1 MIAGLGRWAAGALVV
16 VALACC
22 ADPHLSQGRV
32 EGVVLAGPT
41 CPVEQPGQ
49 LCLPRPVDGEVQAMQ
64 NDQVKASA
72 HTDPSGRF
80 ELAVAAG
87 NYTLTVDVGGPFP
100 RCEPVPVEV
109 RVAATVTAD
118 IDCDTGIR

>member
-1 MIAGLGRWAAGALVV
+1 MITGRGRWAAGAVIA
-16 VALACC
+16 VALASC
-22 ADPHLSQGRV
+22 ADPRLTQGRV

-49 LCLPRPVDGEVQAMQ
+49 LCLPRPVDGEVQAVR
-64 NDQVKASA
+64 DGEIKATA

-87 NYTLTVDVGGPFP
+87 SYTLTVDGCG
-100 RCEPVPVEV
+100 PVPVEV